1 MGQLWEMIAH
11 ERRETLGGWGKAGE
25 FVPSSYPNRII
36 HRLAV
41 PVAISDYKKTRYKPT
56 APFWAKSSDQVDAGP
71 KSAAAHQA
79 PQNHGLLLQLP
90 TEIVLLITEPLDL
103 NSLYTLTRCCHA
115 LRNLLSLE
123 VDNRFRRT
131 LAPWANTPL
140 MCAGEY
146 IRSNPPGIITHLPL
160 DVIPFVT
167 RPLPAATAVTAYHV
181 MQLMSPTNVI
191 DSSRTCLYPPTLI
204 SRVNPI
210 QLSPVEPMHWFQHR
224 GTSRYLP
231 WRRVLEIKKYF
242 PYGQHW
248 VLRNLTTMEYVF
260 ARVLS
265 SKDGQGGGLDR
276 PDAAHEWGFTLG
288 TVVAVN
294 TCWSDD
300 SSAAMF
306 GLDVRGKWAGHRF
319 DIVTEKKLLQDMKA
333 GGGTWVDVSHREW
346 AAMVRLFEE
355 NRWNEDL
362 GERRYEGGARPEH
375 F

>member
-1 MGQLWEMIAH
+1 MGQLWEMVAH
-11 ERRETLGGWGKAGE
+11 ERRETLGDWGKAGE
-25 FVPSSYPNRII
+25 FVPSSYPNRLI

-41 PVAISDYKKTRYKPT
+41 PVAIGDYTNTTRPT
-56 APFWAKSSDQVDAGP
+56 APFWARSIDQVDAGP
-71 KSAAAHQA
+71 ESTTHQA

-90 TEIVLLITEPLDL
+90 TEIVLLITDPLDL

-115 LRNLLSLE
+115 LHNLLSLE

-140 MCAGEY
+140 MCVGEY
-146 IRSNPPGIITHLPL
+146 ISSNPPGIITHVPQDLISSL
-160 DVIPFVT
+160 DNP
-167 RPLPAATAVTAYHV
+167 ATASTTMTAYHV
-181 MQLMSPTNVI
+181 MQLMSPANVVN
-191 DSSRTCLYPPTLI
+191 SSQTCLVPPTLI
-204 SRVNPI
+204 SRKNPTR
-210 QLSPVEPMHWFQHR
+210 LSTTQPMHWFRPR

-242 PYGQHW
+242 PSGQHW
-248 VLRNLTTMEYVF
+248 LLRNLTAMEYVY
-260 ARVLS
+260 ASVLS
-265 SKDGQGGGLDR
+265 SKNGLGGGLDR

-300 SSAAMF
+300 PSAAMF
-306 GLDVRGKWAGHRF
+306 GLDVRGKWAGHCF
-319 DIVTEKKLLQDMKA
+319 DIVTKKKFLQDIKA
-333 GGGTWVDVSHREW
+333 GGGIWVDVSHREW
-346 AAMVRLFEE
+346 VAMVRLFEE

-362 GERRYEGGARPEH
+362 GERY